1 MRKILMVAFILVL
14 AGVGCALMQP
24 SKPAARAAA
33 SGQLP
38 GRESLADR
46 YTRAARELNDQREA
60 GMRAVPYQ
68 VGRLDALL
76 DQLAVARDAGDTA
89 GFARL
94 EEAMAPLFDTL
105 RVELAAG
112 GGTAAMEAGV
122 VSRQAWETRIR
133 SLKEEVERYR
143 LKNGAL
149 RNELAQAELTV
160 RELKSQLGDAQ
171 ASAAEIIE
179 NIQKYSTKQVAAM
192 HAEAKVMVQRMETV
206 KSAAAVELAGY
217 ARGHLHEGEAQLKK
231 ENSAGAAFYFSQIS
245 GIYSRF
251 QKLSQK

>member
-1 MRKILMVAFILVL
+1 MWKTLIVMFIVAFS
-14 AGVGCALMQP
+14 AGGCALVQP
-24 SKPAARAAA
+24 SKPAGRAAA
-33 SGQLP
+33 PERLP

-46 YTRAARELNDQREA
+46 YTRVARELNDQREA
-60 GMRAVPYQ
+60 GMHAVPYRM
-68 VGRLDALL
+68 GRLDALL
-76 DQLAVARDAGDTA
+76 DQLAVARDAGDAA

-94 EEAMAPLFDTL
+94 EQTMAPLFETL
-105 RVELAAG
+105 RGELAAG
-112 GGTAAMEAGV
+112 GETTATEAGV
-122 VSRQAWETRIR
+122 ASQQAWETRIR
-133 SLKEEVERYR
+133 SLSGEVERYR
-143 LKNGAL
+143 LKNEAL
-149 RNELAQAELTV
+149 RNELAQADLSL

-179 NIQKYSTKQVAAM
+179 NVRKYSTRQVSAM
-192 HAEAKVMVQRMETV
+192 HAEAKVMVQRMEAE

-231 ENSAGAAFYFSQIS
+231 GNSAGAAFYFSQIS